1 VTTGTGGLSQP
12 PRFLTDKNFN
22 RRIITG
28 LRRLQPT
35 VDIVTAQDLG
45 LDTAPD
51 PEVLAHARSRDRILL
66 THDVSTM
73 TNHFNDLLLSLPA
86 SEHTPGIMLIAQ
98 DLPIGIAVREL
109 YAVCLCSTHTEWQDR
124 ATFLPL

>member
-1 VTTGTGGLSQP
+1 VTTGAGGLSQP

-35 VDIVTAQDLG
+35 VDIVIAQDLG

-66 THDVSTM
+66 SHDVNTI
-73 TNHFNDLLLSLPA
+73 TKHFNELLVSLPTG
-86 SEHTPGIMLIAQ
+86 EHTPGIMLIAQ

-109 YAVCLCSTHTEWQDR
+109 YEVCSCSTHAEWQDR

>member
-1 VTTGTGGLSQP
+1 MTAGVERLSQP
-12 PRFLTDKNFN
+12 PHFLTDKNFN

-51 PEVLAHARSRDRILL
+51 PEVLAQARSRDRILL
-66 THDVSTM
+66 SHDINTM
-73 TNHFNDLLLSLPA
+73 IKHFNDLLLSLPA

-109 YAVCLCSTHTEWQDR
+109 YEVCSCSTHVEWQDR